1 MKSLLLTIWNLFLE
15 TVFPAICCGCRRE
28 GGLLCDDCLNAV
40 QLRDTALPEVV
51 DSDCLDGVLACSEY
65 HEGQM
70 MAKLIYAL
78 KYDFVVDLALPLG
91 QFLIDGYTNAEIA
104 ADVICPVPL
113 HAKRFRWRGFN
124 QAELLANV
132 VAQEFGLP
140 VRNFLERI
148 HFKKAQMEL
157 RKEERKANV
166 EKAFRMRE
174 DVDVAGKTVVLVD
187 DVATTLST
195 LEACASVLK
204 KAGAQKV
211 YGIVLA
217 RVY

>member
-1 MKSLLLTIWNLFLE
+1 
-15 TVFPAICCGCRRE
+15 
-28 GGLLCDDCLNAV
+28 
-40 QLRDTALPEVV
+40 
-51 DSDCLDGVLACSEY
+51 
-65 HEGQM
+65 

-78 KYDFVVDLALPLG
+78 KYDFVVDLAPPLG
-91 QFLIDGYTNAEIA
+91 QFLIDGCTNAEMV
-104 ADVICPVPL
+104 ADVLCPVPL

-132 VAQEFGLP
+132 VGQEVGLP
-140 VRNFLERI
+140 VENLLKRI

-174 DVDVAGKTVVLVD
+174 NVNVVGKTVVLVD

-204 KAGAQKV
+204 EAGAQKV